1 MNFTAHSESHV
12 PWINTVAALA
22 TSGYFQV
29 AILVVSFLWTLA
41 SIRASKSIKV
51 APHHLKASQI
61 SVGFEI
67 CSQITRACALAFIIV
82 AAVRGDTQQWYNVA
96 LVAGAFVFGLTR
108 LASDLRW
115 RHTALHQANFL
126 LITSLLLLAAAE
138 VLPLLEMNSPHRPGD
153 MIFGALASLAAANL
167 VAITT
172 PREWAPPPEIFDLL
186 DGPEKVAPAPEETCS
201 WWNLY
206 LTFEWL
212 TPLIWKGCR
221 RPVDMDE
228 LPPLPWYDE
237 PLYLLSK
244 IQEARAKSNDTLWTV
259 LRFLRKEMTLMTFFA
274 GTCYTVELLSPF
286 AMYQLLAYLS
296 NPEKAVLSPVIWLVL
311 LFVGPMARTV
321 LFQQYIF
328 TSTRLIIRV
337 KAAMTQEL
345 YHRAMSSMELDG
357 DVLNDAEGQQA
368 TAKKTTHAGQLQ
380 NLMSGDIDA
389 IWQARDVVL
398 VGVGAPVGIFFSFV
412 GLYTILGWPALV
424 GSALIVI
431 AIPVPTYVAQ
441 LMGKSQRQVKATQD
455 ARISLISEYLGSIRA
470 IKYFAWED
478 AMAKIIDN
486 ARDAEQKVL
495 WRIALLFT
503 LLGEAVEFMPMVSL
517 VVMFTL
523 YTSVLNEP
531 LTAQVAFTVLSLVAT
546 MRNNIG
552 MFGYLSKNVTN
563 AWISFD
569 RLNRYFTNTTPLITY
584 PEGPLRIEKA
594 TFKRNKKADFVLK
607 DVSIDFVEGGL
618 NTIFG
623 ASGSGKTTLLLSI
636 LGETIK
642 ESGAVTRPDDVA
654 FSSQTAWLQS
664 ATIKENIL
672 FSSPMEEVRYK
683 RVIEAC
689 CLPLDLSELPDGDE
703 TEVGENG
710 TALSGG
716 QKARVALA
724 RALYSKAPLL
734 LLDDI
739 FSALD
744 SKTTASVWE
753 QCFCSDLLKG
763 RTVVLVT
770 QVKWI
775 AEQAD
780 LHVVL
785 ENGVVTSQ
793 EQHIGIVRKPVQV
806 AKDAIEGDGPDATTT
821 TTNGNG
827 TNGVNGGEA
836 AKPPTASKPKKDD
849 ISKEMEA
856 TGNTG
861 RMSFF
866 QYMTYFGGPAYP
878 FLTLLATVAG
888 TASLLATTLWV
899 SVWVDAVGRGEA
911 VDIGYYLG
919 IYASISVGNL
929 IVDALVFLIY
939 ANGGWQAAKRLHA
952 EFVRSVMNV
961 SLSWYKVSLS
971 PSTISDIASNTAH
984 IGHTYWPG
992 CQPVLS

>member
-12 PWINTVAALA
+12 PWIRTVAAWA
-22 TSGYFQV
+22 TSGYVQV
-29 AILVVSFLWTLA
+29 AILVISFLWTLA
-41 SIRASKSIKV
+41 SVQASKKIKV
-51 APHHLKASQI
+51 TAHNAKASQI
-61 SVGFEI
+61 SVGFEL

-82 AAVRGDTQQWYNVA
+82 AAVRGDTQQWYNVV
-96 LVAGAFVFGLTR
+96 LVAGAFIFGLTR
-108 LASDLRW
+108 LASNLQW
-115 RHTALHQANFL
+115 RHTALHQVNFL
-126 LITSLLLLAAAE
+126 LGTSLLLLAAAE
-138 VLPLLEMNSPHRPGD
+138 VLPLMEMHSTHRPGD
-153 MIFGALASLAAANL
+153 MIIGALASLAAANL
-167 VAITT
+167 AAITT
-172 PREWAPPPEIFDLL
+172 PREWAPPPMIFDLL
-186 DGPEKVAPAPEETCS
+186 DGPEKIAPAPEETCS

-244 IQEARAKSNDTLWTV
+244 IQEARAKSSDTLWTV
-259 LRFLRKEMTLMTFFA
+259 LRFLRKEIPLMTFFS
-274 GTCYTVELLSPF
+274 GTCYAVELVAPF

-311 LFVGPMARTV
+311 LFVGPMTKTV

-345 YHRAMSSMELDG
+345 YHRAMSSMELEG
-357 DVLNDAEGQQA
+357 DVLNDAKGQEV

-398 VGVGAPVGIFFSFV
+398 IGVGAPTGILLSFV

-478 AMAKIIDN
+478 AMARIIDK

-495 WRIALLFT
+495 WRIALLYT

-523 YTSVLNEP
+523 YTSVLKEP
-531 LTAQVAFTVLSLVAT
+531 LTAQVAFTVLSLVST

-569 RLNRYFTNTTPLITY
+569 RLNRYFTNTTPLVTY
-584 PEGPLRIEKA
+584 PEGPLRIENA
-594 TFKRNKKADFVLK
+594 TFRRNKKADFTLK

-664 ATIKENIL
+664 ATIRENIL
-672 FSSPMEEVRYK
+672 FSSPMEETRYK

-753 QCFCSDLLKG
+753 QCFCSDLLKD
-763 RTVVLVT
+763 RTTVLVT

-785 ENGVVTSQ
+785 ENGNITSQ
-793 EQHIGIVRKPVQV
+793 EQHIGVVRKPVQV

-821 TTNGNG
+821 SNGNG

-836 AKPPTASKPKKDD
+836 PKPSAAPKPKKDD
-849 ISKEMEA
+849 IAKEMEA

-878 FLTLLATVAG
+878 FITLIGTVVG

-899 SVWVDAVGRGEA
+899 SVWVDAVDSGDA
-911 VDIGYYLG
+911 VDVSYYLG
-919 IYASISVGNL
+919 IYAAISVGNL
-929 IVDALVFLIY
+929 AIDAVVFLIY

-961 SLSWYKVSLS
+961 SLAWYKVS
-971 PSTISDIASNTAH
+971 PSS
-984 IGHTYWPG
+984 
-992 CQPVLS
+992 

>member
-1 MNFTAHSESHV
+1 LLLTYILTCARSESHV
-12 PWINTVAALA
+12 PWIQTITDLA
-22 TSGYFQV
+22 TSGWLQV
-29 AILVVSFLWTLA
+29 AVLVVSFLWTLA
-41 SIRASKSIKV
+41 SLRASTSIRL
-51 APHHLKASQI
+51 APHHAKASQI
-61 SVGFEI
+61 SVGYEL
-67 CSQITRACALAFIIV
+67 CSQVTRACALACIV
-82 AAVRGDTQQWYNVA
+82 IAAVRGGSNNTQQWYTVA

-108 LASDLRW
+108 LAGGLRW
-115 RHTALHQANFL
+115 RHIALHQTNFL
-126 LITSLLLLAAAE
+126 LGSSLLLLAAAE
-138 VLPLLEMNSPHRPGD
+138 VLPLLEMHSTYRPPD
-153 MIFGALASLAAANL
+153 MVVGALVSLTAANL
-167 VAITT
+167 VASIT
-172 PREWAPPPEIFDLL
+172 PREWAPSPVIFEVL
-186 DGPEKVAPAPEETCS
+186 DAPEKVAPAPEETCS
-201 WWNLY
+201 WWTLY

-221 RPVDMDE
+221 RPVEIDE

-237 PLYLLSK
+237 PLYLLAK
-244 IQEARAKSNDTLWTV
+244 IQAARARSSDTLRTV
-259 LRFLRKEMTLMTFFA
+259 LRFLRFELPLMAFYA
-274 GTCYTVELLSPF
+274 ATCYTAELVAPF

-296 NPEKAVLSPVIWLVL
+296 NPDKAVLSPVIWLIL
-311 LFVGPMARTV
+311 LFVGPMTKTV
-321 LFQQYIF
+321 FFQQYIF
-328 TSTRLIIRV
+328 TSTRLIVRV

-345 YHRAMSSMELDG
+345 YHRAMSSMELEG
-357 DVLNDAEGQQA
+357 DVLNDAQGQEA

-389 IWQARDVVL
+389 IWQARDIVM
-398 VGVGAPVGIFFSFV
+398 VGIGSPVGTILSFA
-412 GLYTILGWPALV
+412 GLYIILGWPAVV

-431 AIPVPTYVAQ
+431 AIPIPTYIAQ

-455 ARISLISEYLGSIRA
+455 ARISLIAEYLGSIRA

-478 AMAKIIDN
+478 AMIKIIDK

-495 WRIALLFT
+495 WRIALLYT
-503 LLGEAVEFMPMVSL
+503 LLGEAVEFMPMISL
-517 VVMFTL
+517 VVMFVL
-523 YTSVLNEP
+523 YTSVRKEP

-552 MFGYLSKNVTN
+552 MLGYLTKYVTN

-569 RLNRYFTNTTPLITY
+569 RLNRYFSNTTPLISY

-594 TFKRNKKADFVLK
+594 TFRRNKKADFTLN
-607 DVSIDFVEGGL
+607 DISIDFVEGGL

-623 ASGSGKTTLLLSI
+623 ASGSGKTSLLLSI
-636 LGETIK
+636 LGETVK
-642 ESGAVTRPDDVA
+642 ESGSVTRPDDVA

-664 ATIKENIL
+664 TSIKENIL
-672 FSSPMEEVRYK
+672 FSSPMEEARYK
-683 RVIEAC
+683 RVVEAC

-744 SKTTASVWE
+744 AKTTASVWE
-753 QCFCSDLLKG
+753 QCFCTDLLRG

-785 ENGVVTSQ
+785 ENGNITSQ
-793 EQHIGIVRKPVQV
+793 EQHIGIVRRPVEI
-806 AKDAIEGDGPDATTT
+806 AKDAIEGDGPDAAATVTS
-821 TTNGNG
+821 TNGHG
-827 TNGVNGGEA
+827 ETNGLNGGDA
-836 AKPPTASKPKKDD
+836 AKPPAPTASKPKKDD
-849 ISKEMEA
+849 IAKEMEA
-856 TGNTG
+856 TGATG
-861 RMSFF
+861 RLSLF
-866 QYMTYFGGPAYP
+866 QYMSYFGGPAYP
-878 FLTLLATVAG
+878 FLTLLATVIG
-888 TASLLATTLWV
+888 TASLLATTLWI
-899 SVWVDAVGRGEA
+899 SVWVDAVDRGDA

-919 IYASISVGNL
+919 IYTAIAVGNL
-929 IVDALVFLIY
+929 VVDAVVFLVY

-952 EFVRSVMNV
+952 EFIRSVMTV
-961 SLSWYKVSLS
+961 SLSWFKVSP
-971 PSTISDIASNTAH
+971 PSSHTAL
-984 IGHTYWPG
+984 
-992 CQPVLS
+992 CLPVYIF

>member
-1 MNFTAHSESHV
+1 MNFTARSESHV
-12 PWINTVAALA
+12 PWIKTVTDLA
-22 TSGYFQV
+22 TSGHLQV
-29 AILVVSFLWTLA
+29 AILVVSFLWVLA
-41 SIRASKSIKV
+41 SVRATKTIKV
-51 APHHLKASQI
+51 TAHNAKASQI
-61 SVGFEI
+61 SVGFEL
-67 CSQITRACALAFIIV
+67 CSQITRACALAFIVV

-96 LVAGAFVFGLTR
+96 LVAGAFAFGLTR
-108 LASDLRW
+108 LASSPRW
-115 RHTALHQANFL
+115 RHIALHQTNFL
-126 LITSLLLLAAAE
+126 LATSFLLLAAAE
-138 VLPLLEMNSPHRPGD
+138 VLPLLEMHSTHRPGD
-153 MIFGALASLAAANL
+153 LTIGALASLAAANL

-172 PREWAPPPEIFDLL
+172 PREWAPSPVIFDLL

-221 RPVDMDE
+221 RQVDMDE

-237 PLYLLSK
+237 PLYLLTK
-244 IQEARAKSNDTLWTV
+244 IDEARAKSSDTFWTV
-259 LRFLRKEMTLMTFFA
+259 IRFLHHELPLMTFFA
-274 GTCYTVELLSPF
+274 GTCYAVELVAPF

-296 NPEKAVLSPVIWLVL
+296 NPDKAVLSPVIWLIL
-311 LFVGPMARTV
+311 LFLGPMTKTV

-328 TSTRLIIRV
+328 TSTRLIVRV

-345 YHRAMSSMELDG
+345 YHRAMSSMELEG
-357 DVLNDAEGQQA
+357 DVLNDEQGQQV

-398 VGVGAPVGIFFSFV
+398 IGVGAPVGIIIAFI

-478 AMAKIIDN
+478 PMAKIIDN

-523 YTSVLNEP
+523 YTSVLKEP

-569 RLNRYFTNTTPLITY
+569 RLNRYFTSTTPLVSY

-594 TFKRNKKADFVLK
+594 TFRRNKKADFTLK

-664 ATIKENIL
+664 ASIKENIL

-753 QCFCSDLLKG
+753 QCFCGDLLKG

-785 ENGVVTSQ
+785 ENGSITSQ

-821 TTNGNG
+821 NGNG
-827 TNGVNGGEA
+827 TNGTNGTNGSEA
-836 AKPPTASKPKKDD
+836 VKPSEAPKPKKDD
-849 ISKEMEA
+849 IAKEMEA

-878 FLTLLATVAG
+878 FLTILATVLG

-899 SVWVDAVGRGEA
+899 SVWVDAVDRGDA
-911 VDIGYYLG
+911 VDVGYYLG
-919 IYASISVGNL
+919 IYTAISVGNL
-929 IVDALVFLIY
+929 IVDAVVFLIY
-939 ANGGWQAAKRLHA
+939 ANGGWQAAKKLHA

-961 SLSWYKVSLS
+961 SLAWYKVS
-971 PSTISDIASNTAH
+971 PSSSTMS
-984 IGHTYWPG
+984 
-992 CQPVLS
+992 VLI

>member
-1 MNFTAHSESHV
+1 MPPHSV
-12 PWINTVAALA
+12 
-22 TSGYFQV
+22 
-29 AILVVSFLWTLA
+29 
-41 SIRASKSIKV
+41 
-51 APHHLKASQI
+51 KASQI
-61 SVGFEI
+61 SVGFEL
-67 CSQITRACALAFIIV
+67 CSQIARACSLAFVII

-96 LVAGAFVFGLTR
+96 VVACGFAFGLTR

-126 LITSLLLLAAAE
+126 LGTSLLLLAASE
-138 VLPLLEMNSPHRPGD
+138 VLPLLEVHSTYRPGD
-153 MIFGALASLAAANL
+153 MIIGALASLAAAN
-167 VAITT
+167 VIAIIT
-172 PREWAPPPEIFDLL
+172 PREWAPPPVIFDLMM
-186 DGPEKVAPAPEETCS
+186 DGPEKLAPAPEETCS

-212 TPLIWKGCR
+212 TPLILKGCR

-237 PLYLLSK
+237 PLYLLSR
-244 IQEARAKSNDTLWTV
+244 IQDAREKSSDTFWTV
-259 LRFLRKEMTLMTFFA
+259 MRFLHKELPLMAFFA
-274 GTCYTVELLSPF
+274 GSCYAIELVAPF

-296 NPEKAVLSPVIWLVL
+296 NPDKAVLSPAIWLVL
-311 LFVGPMARTV
+311 LFVGPMSKTV

-357 DVLNDAEGQQA
+357 DVLNDAKGQAA

-389 IWQARDVVL
+389 IWQARDIVMI
-398 VGVGAPVGIFFSFV
+398 GIGAPLGTLLAFV
-412 GLYTILGWPALV
+412 GLYWIMGWPALV

-478 AMAKIIDN
+478 AMATIIDN

-495 WRIALLFT
+495 WRIAVLYT

-523 YTSVLNEP
+523 YTSVLKEP
-531 LTAQVAFTVLSLVAT
+531 LTAQVAFTVLSLVST
-546 MRNNIG
+546 MRNNIA
-552 MFGYLSKNVTN
+552 MMGYLSKNVTN

-569 RLNRYFTNTTPLITY
+569 RLNRYFTNTTPLISY
-584 PEGPLRIEKA
+584 PEGPLRIKDA
-594 TFKRNKKADFVLK
+594 TFKRNKKADFTLK

-664 ATIKENIL
+664 ASIKDNVL
-672 FSSPMEEVRYK
+672 FSSPFEEVRYK

-785 ENGVVTSQ
+785 ENGTITSQ
-793 EQHIGIVRKPVQV
+793 EQHLGVVRKPVQV

-821 TTNGNG
+821 TNGNESNG
-827 TNGVNGGEA
+827 TNGAEA
-836 AKPPTASKPKKDD
+836 AKPAAASKPKKDE
-849 ISKEMEA
+849 IAKEMEA
-856 TGNTG
+856 TGKTG

-866 QYMTYFGGPAYP
+866 EYMTYFGGPAYP
-878 FLTLLATVAG
+878 ILTILATVVG
-888 TASLLATTLWV
+888 TASLLATTLWI
-899 SVWVDAVGRGEA
+899 SVWVDAVDRSDA
-911 VDIGYYLG
+911 VDVGYYLG
-919 IYASISVGNL
+919 IYTAISVGNL
-929 IVDALVFLIY
+929 IIDGLIFLVY
-939 ANGGWQAAKRLHA
+939 ANGGWQAAKKLHA
-952 EFVRSVMNV
+952 QFVRSVLNV
-961 SLSWYKVSLS
+961 SLAWYKVGLYFC
-971 PSTISDIASNTAH
+971 DRVCH
-984 IGHTYWPG
+984 
-992 CQPVLS
+992 LR